1 MEVLTDTKKTC
12 SLIRNI
18 FPVRW
23 IVSHENVFCVFC
35 VKANKFLDSFTPGSA
50 KDSANLIALQLIICP
65 DDYKGKVANENGR
78 YKFAK
83 G

>member
-1 MEVLTDTKKTC
+1 MRTSVV
-12 SLIRNI
+12 
-18 FPVRW
+18 FF
-23 IVSHENVFCVFC
+23 VS
-35 VKANKFLDSFTPGSA
+35 KQTSFLDSFTPGSA

-78 YKFAK
+78 YKFPK